1 MKGRLRKKL
10 LKKAWMEIAEKLP
23 AVLPTRKIREQW
35 VSLNVNFLMRDR
47 RNAKRGK
54 KPGGL
59 S

>member
-10 LKKAWMEIAEKLP
+10 LKKAWMEIAVKLP
-23 AVLPTRKIREQW
+23 ALLPTRKVREQR
-35 VSLNVNFLMRDR
+35 VSLIVNLLMKDR